1 MLIRT
6 RLILIG
12 TLPLLLFLLF
22 VAWTTV
28 VQRQLDLLN
37 EEVVVADNLGKDFFA
52 LIVVEQDLL
61 GSKSDRPR
69 QQYLSIMQKIELQLP
84 KVRETFSTS
93 ADESELFETLLEH
106 FENSRRDFQE
116 LMQWL
121 DLHQEQTLNT
131 VQQGYRARLSKRL
144 HIDLQSAIPI
154 VNQIS
159 MLNVGEAAA
168 FTKKSAQIKIAALLL
183 FAVVIILILGSL
195 VRVIIRSVN
204 QLKTGMN
211 QVALGDLE
219 SRITVTGQD
228 EFAQFARHF
237 NETISKLAAVTVAR
251 EALSAEVIVRKQAEV
266 LLRNSEARLH
276 TIIENLTEGVAV
288 SDLDGQLL
296 HFNRVALDLHGFTTL
311 DECRQH
317 LSKFADTFELS
328 AMDGTLLPLEQ
339 WPLARVLRGESLR
352 DLEVYVRH
360 LQAGWKRIYSYGGTL
375 VRNDGQPL
383 MAVVTISDITGR
395 KQAEAKILA
404 TQAEL
409 QGLLD
414 AAKQSHRATLSM
426 VEDQKRAEVALRNSD
441 AQLRT
446 IIENLTEGVAVSDL
460 DGQLLHFNRAALDL
474 YGFATLDECRQHLSK
489 FADTFELSAMD
500 GTLLALDQ
508 WPLARVLRGESLS
521 DLEVHVRHLQAGWQR
536 VYSYGGTLV
545 RDADGQ
551 PLMAI
556 LTISDIT
563 GRKQAEAQLIEQLDE
578 LRRWHNATSG
588 REGRI
593 LILKHEINELLVQAG
608 QPPRYPSAELS
619 NAE

>member
-131 VQQGYRARLSKRL
+131 VQQGYRASLSKRL

-219 SRITVTGQD
+219 SRIAVTGQD
-228 EFAQFARHF
+228 EFAR
-237 NETISKLAAVTVAR
+237 
-251 EALSAEVIVRKQAEV
+251 
-266 LLRNSEARLH
+266 SE
-276 TIIENLTEGVAV
+276 E
-288 SDLDGQLL
+288 
-296 HFNRVALDLHGFTTL
+296 
-311 DECRQH
+311 
-317 LSKFADTFELS
+317 
-328 AMDGTLLPLEQ
+328 
-339 WPLARVLRGESLR
+339 
-352 DLEVYVRH
+352 
-360 LQAGWKRIYSYGGTL
+360 
-375 VRNDGQPL
+375 
-383 MAVVTISDITGR
+383 
-395 KQAEAKILA
+395 
-404 TQAEL
+404 
-409 QGLLD
+409 
-414 AAKQSHRATLSM
+414 
-426 VEDQKRAEVALRNSD
+426 
-441 AQLRT
+441 
-446 IIENLTEGVAVSDL
+446 
-460 DGQLLHFNRAALDL
+460 
-474 YGFATLDECRQHLSK
+474 
-489 FADTFELSAMD
+489 
-500 GTLLALDQ
+500 
-508 WPLARVLRGESLS
+508 
-521 DLEVHVRHLQAGWQR
+521 
-536 VYSYGGTLV
+536 
-545 RDADGQ
+545 
-551 PLMAI
+551 
-556 LTISDIT
+556 
-563 GRKQAEAQLIEQLDE
+563 
-578 LRRWHNATSG
+578 
-588 REGRI
+588 
-593 LILKHEINELLVQAG
+593 
-608 QPPRYPSAELS
+608 
-619 NAE
+619 